1 MTHNGWFVSRLY
13 VCVLVM
19 ALPLLPA
26 GDSQSGLSRSSV
38 HASLSSDGDEAS
50 AHGNAEL
57 PQIRRVLPNFGQS
70 GPVRLADTRSD
81 AKRQRFTPWGGKRTL
96 DDNAMWKRMKFQPWG
111 GKRFVRR
118 AVVPRYANSRISS
131 YTDDSKREFHPW
143 GGKRR
148 I

>member
-1 MTHNGWFVSRLY
+1 MTNGWFVSRLY

-26 GDSQSGLSRSSV
+26 GDSQPTLSRSSIQ
-38 HASLSSDGDEAS
+38 ASLSSDGDEAT
-50 AHGNAEL
+50 AHGDLGL
-57 PQIRRVLPNFGQS
+57 PQTRGVFPNFAHRGS
-70 GPVRLADTRSD
+70 VHLADAKSD
-81 AKRQRFTPWGGKRTL
+81 AKRQRFTPWGGKRTS
-96 DDNAMWKRMKFQPWG
+96 DDTAIWKRMKFQPWG

-131 YTDDSKREFHPW
+131 FTDDSKREFHPW

-148 I
+148 V